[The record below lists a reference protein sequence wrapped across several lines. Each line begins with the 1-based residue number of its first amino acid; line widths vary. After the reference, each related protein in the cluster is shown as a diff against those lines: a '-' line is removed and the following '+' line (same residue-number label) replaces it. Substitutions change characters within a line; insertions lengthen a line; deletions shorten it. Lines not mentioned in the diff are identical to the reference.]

1 MELQNDWNPD
11 PFEGTDHNHLC
22 WLVGNQNPSVFLA
35 ELFLHH
41 YLSPAFNPFKPV
53 YGESLGIT
61 LMTATH
67 IVTPYDHEEK
77 Y

>member
-1 MELQNDWNPD
+1 MIGIPTLLKGRTIITSAGFVETRITLFYSPD
-11 PFEGTDHNHLC
+11 F
-22 WLVGNQNPSVFLA
+22 SVIDNCRR
-35 ELFLHH
+35 
-41 YLSPAFNPFKPV
+41 PFNPFKPV